1 MKVTKGHF
9 NRKVLFFGLL
19 LFLAISLISTGFA
32 SWIMST
38 GEDKG
43 SNGNIH
49 VGTITDG
56 SLEFGEIT
64 FVDDN
69 KQIIFDSLK
78 KDTAGHIKA
87 DLSEGALYENL
98 SITFTTTLTP
108 VTYVKDLS
116 ISVAIPATVKTA
128 ADNGYITMP
137 SCCYV
142 AGTEA
147 ISVVLIKDGQIQT
160 LEETTGVV
168 ATITKSADE
177 KTYNISITLNFGWGT
192 EFGGKNPGIY
202 LDEYVDGEGNKM
214 PYTEKLNKMVAFKR
228 MIYGLAIPA
237 NAEDVK
243 KDEYTDE
250 AVLAYSTPLAFDILL
265 SAVAN

>member
-38 GEDKG
+38 GADKG
-43 SNGNIH
+43 SNGNVH

-56 SLEFGEIT
+56 SLEFGDIK
-64 FVDDN
+64 FVN
-69 KQIIFDSLK
+69 NNSEIIFDALAS
-78 KDTAGHIKA
+78 DTTGDIKA
-87 DLSEGALYENL
+87 DLTEGAKYENL
-98 SITFTTTLTP
+98 SITLTTTITP
-108 VTYVKDLS
+108 VDYVQSLS
-116 ISVAIPATVKTA
+116 VSIALPDTVKKA
-128 ADNGYITMP
+128 VDAKYITMP

-142 AGTEA
+142 KGTTA
-147 ISVVLIKDGQIQT
+147 VSVVIFENGAVKD
-160 LEETTGVV
+160 LKDTGIV
-168 ATITKSADE
+168 ASVTKSDDG

-202 LDEYVDGEGNKM
+202 LDEYVDGEENPMKYEDKVQKM
-214 PYTEKLNKMVAFKR
+214 IDFKR

-237 NAEDVK
+237 NVEDVK
-243 KDEYTDE
+243 EGEYTNE
-250 AVLAYSTPLAFDILL
+250 QVLAHTAPLAFDILL
-265 SAVAN
+265 TAVAK